1 MRRLALASLGL
12 AALVAVFLLLDS
24 GLGIAPKTIVVM
36 TVALVAAIVFAILSD
51 ARKEQ

>member
-24 GLGIAPKTIVVM
+24 ALGIAPKTIVVLV
-36 TVALVAAIVFAILSD
+36 VALVAALVFAILSN
-51 ARKEQ
+51 AREEQ